1 MGREDKI
8 REVAELLRQTDMAH
22 HTYEEKVLKG
32 EQDSYWPEW
41 FAEYLI
47 GHGFDLLM
55 EDRLA
60 TELLESLL
68 RKSREDYRAC
78 GFNLSWD
85 KFTARR
91 IVDELV

>member
-1 MGREDKI
+1 
-8 REVAELLRQTDMAH
+8 
-22 HTYEEKVLKG
+22 
-32 EQDSYWPEW
+32 
-41 FAEYLI
+41 
-47 GHGFDLLM
+47 M

-78 GFNLSWD
+78 GLNLSWE